1 MAAKEDPKKKKQPP
15 SSQNILDKYLTQVY
29 LRAQSMH
36 LLANLFPLD
45 DVIIQPG
52 IVPPPIHLSPDVPSV
67 STSLVHQEL
76 PYTPE
81 WPELVAAYSVKSIP
95 VTEVLRGGVNI
106 SLLGQAGAGK
116 TAALAYL
123 CGQVARRAK
132 NTSYLND
139 LLPVLLHARDLIEFS
154 PKEHTI
160 DQLID
165 IAVSYH
171 EDIPSGKLENLIRDH
186 FSHGKV
192 LVCLDGLDEFPR
204 NMIQECHQFIAELL
218 RQYPDTRLVITG
230 PLDYI
235 DGFYKLGTYPM
246 IVNHWNRL
254 QVSLFARKLAVA
266 YFQKFET
273 NLSEEEKELRT
284 NSLLAWIKRQDETLT
299 ALEYSIQGI
308 SALAGINS
316 GKTSFE
322 ILQSYVQQLVPN
334 NSTRASLEILA
345 YQTIISENPIINR
358 YEIAHYVPE
367 LIQNPQS
374 DTDVPQAAQTS
385 TATVKPTKALS
396 LVSKRIILQPTNRG
410 NVIFTHPT
418 FLGFM
423 ASNALIRNGQCQV
436 VFDQPDWSAKELSLR
451 YLAHL
456 IDVSQYVKLDILD
469 EGGPLY
475 RKLFAVAHWMRECKT
490 GAIFRPQ
497 IMRRLAQILNNENLS
512 FTIRAN
518 AVASLV
524 FANEKNIIGLF
535 KQYCKTGSPSV
546 KRLSALACGIL
557 DDESALTDLATLLG
571 DEDEHVRN
579 AATMAISI
587 MSMPQAQDLTA
598 RILVQADEN
607 MRRVVAELVS
617 LNPAE
622 GKQTL
627 KDGATYDDILVRRA
641 AVYGLGLINEPWSVE
656 ILQKLQT
663 EDGQWVIRNTAAQ
676 MLENQSGIDPHI
688 PRQLPEPHHTPW
700 LISYAARNDEGI
712 SPTASAVPLFFRVL
726 TNGTDEEKIAALEYL
741 SHQPDEGIVARMYD
755 VIFQPESIVREYAI
769 YTLWKLS
776 LTGLP
781 FPSMKKYGL
790 G

>member
-1 MAAKEDPKKKKQPP
+1 MPAKEDPKKKKV
-15 SSQNILDKYLTQVY
+15 SQNTLNILDKYLTQVY
-29 LRAQSMH
+29 LRAQALH

-45 DVIIQPG
+45 DVLIQPG
-52 IVPPPIHLSPDVPSV
+52 LIPPPIHISPDVVSV

-76 PYTPE
+76 PYLPE
-81 WPELVAAYSVKSIP
+81 WPELLAAYAVKSIP
-95 VTEVLRGGVNI
+95 VSEVLRGSRNI
-106 SLLGQAGAGK
+106 AIIGQAGAGK
-116 TAALAYL
+116 TATLAALCSL
-123 CGQVARRAK
+123 VARRA
-132 NTSYLND
+132 NSTPYLND
-139 LLPVLLHARDLIEFS
+139 FLPVLFHARDLIEFAS
-154 PKEHTI
+154 KEKTI
-160 DQLID
+160 DQIID
-165 IAVSYH
+165 IAASYH
-171 EDIPSGKLENLIRDH
+171 EDIAIGKLDALIREHFDSGKILI
-186 FSHGKV
+186 
-192 LVCLDGLDEFPR
+192 CLDGLDEFPR
-204 NMIQECHQFIAELL
+204 NMIQECHQFIAQLL
-218 RQYPDTRLVITG
+218 QQYPETRLVLTG
-230 PLDYI
+230 PSDYL
-235 DGFYKLGTYPM
+235 DGFYSLGIYPM
-246 IVNHWNRL
+246 VVNHWNHV
-254 QVSLFARKLAVA
+254 QVSRFSRKLAGA

-273 NLSEEEKELRT
+273 NLSEEDKEIRV
-284 NSLLAWIKRQDETLT
+284 NALLAWMKRQDITLT
-299 ALEYSIQGI
+299 VLEYAIQGI
-308 SALAGINS
+308 SALAGLET

-334 NSTRASLEILA
+334 NSTRASLEVLA

-374 DTDVPQAAQTS
+374 DTEVPQPASAA
-385 TATVKPTKALS
+385 AGAIRPTKALS
-396 LVSKRIILQPTNRG
+396 LVSKRLILQPTNRG

-418 FLGFM
+418 FLGFL

-436 VFDQPDWSAKELSLR
+436 VFEQSDWSAKELSLR

-456 IDVSQYVKLDILD
+456 IDVSQYVKMAELD

-475 RKLFAVAHWMRECKT
+475 HKLFAVSHWMRECKA

-518 AVASLV
+518 AAASLV
-524 FANEKNIIGLF
+524 FANEKNIVGLF
-535 KQYCKTGSPSV
+535 RQYCKTGSPSV

-557 DDESALTDLATLLG
+557 NDDTCLTDLATLLG
-571 DEDEHVRN
+571 HEDDHVRN

-607 MRRVVAELVS
+607 MRRIVAELLS

-627 KDGATYDDILVRRA
+627 KDGATYEDILVRRA
-641 AVYGLGLINEPWSVE
+641 SVYGLGLIREPWSVE

-676 MLENQSGIDPHI
+676 MLENQTGIDPHV
-688 PRQLPEPHHTPW
+688 PRKPPEPHHMPW
-700 LISYAARNDEGI
+700 LISYAARNNEGI

-726 TNGTDEEKIAALEYL
+726 LNGTDEEKMASLEFL
-741 SHQPDEGIVARMYD
+741 SQQPEEGIVAKMYD
-755 VIFQPESIVREYAI
+755 IIFQPESIVREYAI
-769 YTLWKLS
+769 YALWKLS
-776 LTGLP
+776 LTGMS